1 MTPNTE
7 APVPFEAERA
17 YAKITS
23 RLIPFLFLCYV
34 FAFLDRINIGIAQLD
49 MKQDVGFNDLTY
61 SIGAGIFFL
70 GYVLMEVP
78 SNLLLARIGVRKT
91 FSRIMILWG
100 LVAAATAFVTL
111 PVHLYS
117 VRFLLGLSEAGLY
130 PGVIYY
136 LTRWYP
142 VERRAKVIAIFTCAT
157 GIAGL
162 FGGPMSGWLVT
173 HFNGMHGLHGWQ
185 WMFIVQGLPASVL
198 GVIAF
203 FYLDNSP
210 EEAKWLSPQEKAM
223 IADDLRR
230 SSSFGIGHAEHT
242 FGRALRDPRVYLMGF
257 VWFAQIAGVFAIGFW
272 LPTMIKNAG
281 VASPLAIGGF
291 SAIPYFV
298 SWIALITLNRHSD
311 RTMERRWHCGGAM
324 IVGAAG
330 LVAASLLAGNLALSL
345 AALSV
350 ATAGILAPNPLIW
363 AISTDYIRGSGAAG
377 GVAIINCVGL
387 LGGFVSPMIIGSIK
401 TMTGSMIGGL
411 GAIALLMVIGALAV
425 ILFAPRTSTVQGML
439 GAGPAQDTDTDTGR
453 SVNAAM

>member
-1 MTPNTE
+1 MTPNPGSFD
-7 APVPFEAERA
+7 APDAERT
-17 YAKITS
+17 YGKITR

-49 MKQDVGFNDLTY
+49 MKHDVGFSDLTY
-61 SIGAGIFFL
+61 SVGAGIFFL

-78 SNLLLARIGVRKT
+78 SNLLLARIGVKRT

-100 LVAAATAFVTL
+100 LIAAGTAFVTL
-111 PVHLYS
+111 PSHLYT
-117 VRFLLGLSEAGLY
+117 VRFFLGLAEAGLY
-130 PGVIYY
+130 PGVIFY

-162 FGGPMSGWLVT
+162 FGGPLSGALMT
-173 HFNGMHGLHGWQ
+173 YFNGYGGLHGWQ

-198 GVIAF
+198 GVMAY
-203 FYLDNSP
+203 FYLQDGP
-210 EEAKWLSPQEKAM
+210 EQAKWLTQAEKN
-223 IADDLRR
+223 IVLRDIR
-230 SSSFGIGHAEHT
+230 KTSSVSATHTEHT
-242 FGRALRDPRVYLMGF
+242 FGRALRDFRVYVMGF
-257 VWFAQIAGVFAIGFW
+257 VWFTQIAGVFAIGFW
-272 LPTMIKNAG
+272 LPTLIKSAG
-281 VASPLAIGGF
+281 VTSSLAIGCY

-311 RTMERRWHCGGAM
+311 RTMERRWHCALAM
-324 IVGAAG
+324 ICGAAG
-330 LVAASLLAGNLALSL
+330 LVVAAFTTGNLALSL

-377 GVAIINCVGL
+377 GVAMINCLGL

-401 TMTGSMIGGL
+401 TLTNSMVGGL
-411 GAIALLMVIGALAV
+411 GAIALLMVLGAIAAV
-425 ILFAPRTSTVQGML
+425 KFAPSTS
-439 GAGPAQDTDTDTGR
+439 
-453 SVNAAM
+453 AAMAKEDGRAEGGATVADATL